1 MTTDQ
6 TYDPWDDAASAE
18 APPLVFLR
26 PDHDGRVALR
36 IGEGPG
42 QGALR
47 RRATPRRGSPHGR
60 RAEHLAAARPAR
72 AVYHQRSFIAQS
84 PEWYR
89 YIWPSL
95 KALGLTNP
103 KEAIDKWCKCEQV
116 GTGRTY
122 RNSAGEEKEETVVK
136 FLALYDSED
145 ACRAAY
151 YADTGQVPGNGA
163 TDEPI
168 PGFDDAPD
176 PAADDP
182 QRQTARAFIETL
194 AKQHKGDLAAIR
206 KAVVN
211 IPMITQHYPPESE
224 DFAQVVTETLQ
235 Q

>member
-1 MTTDQ
+1 
-6 TYDPWDDAASAE
+6 
-18 APPLVFLR
+18 LVK
-26 PDHDGRVALR
+26 
-36 IGEGPG
+36 G
-42 QGALR
+42 QGKVPFDAEQHRVEDR
-47 RRATPRRGSPHGR
+47 RTAIELIITPLADQRASFT
-60 RAEHLAAARPAR
+60 L
-72 AVYHQRSFIAQS
+72 QRSIIAQS

-122 RNSAGEEKEETVVK
+122 RNSAGEEREARTVK

-224 DFAQVVTETLQ
+224 DFAQVVTETLTLQ